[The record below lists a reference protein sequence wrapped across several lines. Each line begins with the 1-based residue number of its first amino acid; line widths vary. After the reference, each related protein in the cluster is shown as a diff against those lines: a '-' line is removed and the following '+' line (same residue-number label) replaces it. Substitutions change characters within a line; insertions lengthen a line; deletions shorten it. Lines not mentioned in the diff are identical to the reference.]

1 MVKYMYKKTL
11 LFVIL
16 FSISI
21 LGNFDPAQE
30 FSKIR
35 SNISKYPTTIEKIKS
50 QIEPYSEVLSQNW
63 TSEIG
68 WENNR
73 LSTKAYDETNHVLTN
88 YEYTPDSVL
97 TWKYRQKTI
106 NNYNYVQ
113 GFLLPSLSTTYSYAD
128 TGWMKMAVVDYTF
141 DTDFR
146 MVQSRMY
153 LILGGSTMMLY
164 GQADMTYNSINNVL
178 LEVVQMLNF
187 QTGMLE
193 YTSKTE
199 YNYSPNDPNDLTS
212 IIDYKYDNGAWV
224 GDQKNTYTRNAAY
237 QILTELEELYVT
249 PDSLQKIRYQV
260 SQYFNDTVLVSLD
273 ITNYDEETGQYSSR
287 SKNTYSYDERNNCI
301 TDLSQEFIE
310 ESNGWVDTYRTSYS
324 YDSQNRMT
332 HELGESNLLGVWS
345 NVYQKY
351 YYYTPTT
358 DVEDEIINVDNY
370 SLSNNYPNPFNPSTT
385 IKFNIPTEG
394 FVTLKVYDMLGREV
408 VTLVNENKSVGEY
421 SYNFNAANLA
431 SGMYIYQL
439 KVNNYVSSKKML
451 LIK

>member
-1 MVKYMYKKTL
+1 MYKKVLL
-11 LFVIL
+11 LFIL

-21 LGNFDPAQE
+21 LGNFDPAKE

-35 SNISKYPTTIEKIKS
+35 SNISKYPTTSEKLKS
-50 QIEPYSEVLSQNW
+50 QIEPYSEVLSQSWN
-63 TSEIG
+63 SGIG
-68 WENNR
+68 WENNH
-73 LSTKAYDETNHVLTN
+73 LYVKSYDETNHELTN
-88 YEYTPDSVL
+88 YQYVPDSVL
-97 TWKYRQKTI
+97 IWKYRQKTI
-106 NNYNYVQ
+106 DNYNVVQ
-113 GFLLPSLSTTYSYAD
+113 GFLLPSLSTTYKYSD
-128 TGWMKMAVVDYTF
+128 TGWVKMAVVDYTF

-153 LILGGSTMMLY
+153 LISGGTMMLF
-164 GQADMTYNSINNVL
+164 GQADLTYNSINNVL
-178 LEVVQMLNF
+178 LEVVKMLNF
-187 QTGMLE
+187 QTLMLE
-193 YTSKTE
+193 YSSKTE
-199 YNYSPNDPNDLTS
+199 YNYNPNDPNDLTS
-212 IIDYKYDNGAWV
+212 IIKYKYENESWV
-224 GDQKNTYTRNAAY
+224 GEQKNTYTRNAAY

-249 PDSLQKIRYQV
+249 TDSLQMSRYQV
-260 SQYFNDTVLVSLD
+260 SQYFGDTILVSLD

-287 SKNTYSYDERNNCI
+287 SKNVYTYNMNYKCVS
-301 TDLSQEFIE
+301 DLSQEYIE
-310 ESNGWVDTYRTSYS
+310 EYDVWVDTYRTNYS

-332 HELGESNLLGVWS
+332 HELSESNLLGVWS
-345 NVYQKY
+345 NVFQII

-358 DVEDEIINVDNY
+358 VEDEIINVNNY

-421 SYNFNAANLA
+421 SYNFNAAHLA